1 MHKELLKDMK
11 IVHPTGILQFDEG
24 NMDTEMLIKSFNEVM
39 EKIKDIESPSA
50 DDFTALASIKSMLHL
65 NKNLMPC
72 QNLKVKEYMW

>member
-11 IVHPTGILQFDEG
+11 IANPTRILQFDEG
-24 NMDTEMLIKSFNEVM
+24 NMDTEMLIKSFNEAM

-65 NKNLMPC
+65 NKNLMPY